1 MIKSIN
7 LIFMTLYFKFLL
19 RFLKIA
25 GIYEIYITNYGVSLW
40 MQKSTSLSN
49 KCTQIE
55 VGKIGQYDLQDVD

>member
-7 LIFMTLYFKFLL
+7 LIFMTLYFKFFL

-40 MQKSTSLSN
+40 MQKGYIFVKQMHTDRG
-49 KCTQIE
+49 
-55 VGKIGQYDLQDVD
+55 GKNRPV